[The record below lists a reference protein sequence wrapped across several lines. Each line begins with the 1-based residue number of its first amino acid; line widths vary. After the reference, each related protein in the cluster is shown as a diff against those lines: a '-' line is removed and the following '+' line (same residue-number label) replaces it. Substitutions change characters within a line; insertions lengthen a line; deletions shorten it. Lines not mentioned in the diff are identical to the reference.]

1 MLLLTNK
8 TIEKLKHDL
17 VREGFVNL
25 EGLML
30 AQENAQKNNTNL
42 AVELVKENLIDE
54 KTLLQFIESKLH
66 IPFVDLNDY
75 TPDINCLSYISAQQ
89 AQNFNI
95 FPLFKIEDVL
105 TIAMSDP
112 LDLFTINTLFEF
124 SDITIEPVVCAENS
138 IKTAI
143 NEYYFK
149 KPPASQNTNWQNM
162 IISENLSDEI
172 LKETIFDII
181 KDAINQ
187 NYNYVF
193 MERSQAGLNL
203 FFNKELKGFIP
214 NLLVPRFLFELK
226 NIVKLQTD
234 EIDEI
239 DEIPQNSKFIITQ
252 NGKNYSLLTSVFPT
266 KFGER
271 ISIVINKPLKSIEQ
285 YNLSKEKLNGII
297 ASPALIGLAANKN
310 DINLFAYA
318 IAEYLS
324 ENYSVLMAESNIKY
338 DLANVTQVEYH
349 QNTALNFDEIIN
361 QIDLQNFEILFFE
374 KIYTKTQA
382 KKLKMLANERVIF
395 TSSPQ
400 ENFKEFDF
408 VITTEGKIL

>member
-25 EGLML
+25 EGLIL
-30 AQENAQKNNTNL
+30 AQDNAQKNSTNL
-42 AVELVKENLIDE
+42 ALELVKENLIDE
-54 KTLLQFIESKLH
+54 KTLLQFIEDKLH
-66 IPFVDLNDY
+66 IPFVDLKDY
-75 TPDINCLSYISAQQ
+75 TPDINCLSYISAEN
-89 AQNFNI
+89 AKKFNI

-112 LDLFTINTLFEF
+112 LDLFTINTLFEY
-124 SDITIEPVVCAENS
+124 SGISIEPVVCAENS
-138 IKTAI
+138 IKAAI

-149 KPPASQNTNWQNM
+149 KSSIQNTNWQDM
-162 IISENLSDEI
+162 IITENLSDE
-172 LKETIFDII
+172 LLRETISDII

-187 NYNYVF
+187 NSNYIF
-193 MERSQAGLNL
+193 MERSQTGLNL

-214 NLLVPRFLFELK
+214 NLLVPRFLFEFK
-226 NIVKLQTD
+226 NLAQLSNET
-234 EIDEI
+234 E
-239 DEIPQNSKFIITQ
+239 EIPQNSKFIISQ
-252 NGKNYSLLTSVFPT
+252 NGEDYSLITSVFPT

-271 ISIVINKPLKSIEQ
+271 IAIVINKPLKSIDK
-285 YNLSKEKLNGII
+285 YNLSKEKINGIT
-297 ASPALIGLAANKN
+297 ASPALIGLRAAKD

-324 ENYSVLMAESNIKY
+324 DKHSVLMAESNIKY
-338 DLANVTQVEYH
+338 DLTNVAQVEFN
-349 QNTALNFDEIIN
+349 QNTALNFDTIIN

-374 KIYTKTQA
+374 KIYTKNQA
-382 KKLKMLANERVIF
+382 EKLKMLANERVIF
-395 TSSPQ
+395 TSTPQ

-408 VITTEGKIL
+408 VITSDGKIS